1 MVYQPPRSSQP
12 PTDRPFELSLSTHPN
27 TPHYRSCL
35 TPVSF
40 LLRAALITP
49 NKLAISHPERNYS
62 FTYSQ
67 WAARCLSLAFAL
79 LTTPNFKTGDRVA
92 VISPNAPLIADAHWA
107 IPAAGGII
115 TPINIRNTPKEVAYV
130 LEHSGSTI
138 ILCDHEFAHLI
149 PENPGPNITVVISKD
164 SGGAESDDPY
174 ENFLDRGYLEWQ
186 RAEQKELSAYASAPK
201 PRAEPR
207 TGWKLLFAPQDEEQ
221 PIALCYTS
229 GTTGRPKGVLTN
241 HRGAYLA
248 AVANAFEANIT
259 QDSRYLWVLPMFH
272 ACGWTF
278 PWAVTASLATHH
290 TIRKVD
296 NAVIWDALID
306 HGVTHYCGAP
316 TVQIG
321 LTNHPSAKKL
331 PRRVKVA
338 VAASAPT
345 ANLLAK
351 MESLNLHP
359 VHVYGLTET
368 YGPFTRRYFEPEWA
382 KLDVDS
388 QARMMARQG
397 HSYLTSDEVRVVRTD
412 SSNSKHGDL
421 IDVERNGKETGEIVT
436 RGNMTMMGYY
446 NDPSATSKAVLK
458 GWFHTGDLAVR
469 HPGGEI
475 QILDRGKDII
485 ISGGENISSLMVEQ
499 ELAAHRDVLECCLIA
514 RPHEK
519 WGERGQAF
527 VVLTEQ
533 VKAGRGGAWV
543 KEVKKSASKENK
555 AFVEELK
562 KHCKER
568 MSGFA
573 VPEWFDIVDGLPKT
587 STGKVQKNVLRA
599 RFASK
604 L

>member
-1 MVYQPPRSSQP
+1 MPSYTPPRSSQP
-12 PTDRPFELSLSTHPN
+12 PTGVPFELSLSTHPS
-27 TPHYRSCL
+27 TPHHRSSL

-49 NKLAISHPERNYS
+49 RKLAIDHPERGYG
-62 FTYSQ
+62 FTYEQ
-67 WAARCLSLAFAL
+67 WATRCLSLAFAIL
-79 LTTPNFKTGDRVA
+79 SVPGFKAGDRVA
-92 VISPNAPLIADAHWA
+92 VISPNAPLIADAHWG
-107 IPAAGGII
+107 IPAVGGII

-138 ILCDHEFAHLI
+138 ILCDHEFTHLL
-149 PENPGPNITVVISKD
+149 PEANGKVKVVVSKD
-164 SGGAESDDPY
+164 SGGQDKNDEY
-174 ENFLDRGYLEWQ
+174 EHFLDQGWQAWQ
-186 RAEQKELSAYASAPK
+186 RAQQAELDKFKSRTK
-201 PRAEPR
+201 PSAEPK
-207 TGWKLLFAPQDEEQ
+207 TGWKLLNAPLDEEAA
-221 PIALCYTS
+221 IALCYTS

-241 HRGAYLA
+241 HRGAYLSA
-248 AVANAFEANIT
+248 ISNAFEANIT
-259 QDSRYLWVLPMFH
+259 ADSRYLWVLPMFH

-278 PWAVTASLATHH
+278 PWAVTAALGTHH

-296 NAVIWDALID
+296 NTVIWDALRN

-321 LTNHPSAKKL
+321 LVNHPDAKKL
-331 PRRVKVA
+331 DHKVNVA

-351 MESLNLHP
+351 MEGLNLHP

-382 KLDVDS
+382 KLDVDAR
-388 QARMMARQG
+388 ARMMARQG
-397 HSYLTSDEVRVVRTD
+397 HAYLTSDEVRVVRTD
-412 SSNSKHGDL
+412 SSTTSTEDL
-421 IDVERNGKETGEIVT
+421 IDVERNGKETGEIVI
-436 RGNMTMMGYY
+436 RGNMTMLGYY
-446 NDPSATSKAVLK
+446 NDPSATSKAVMK

-499 ELAAHRDVLECCLIA
+499 ELAAHGDVLECCVIA
-514 RPHEK
+514 RAHEK
-519 WGERGQAF
+519 WGERGHAF

-533 VKAGRGGAWV
+533 SKGKKG
-543 KEVKKSASKENK
+543 KE
-555 AFVEELK
+555 FIEELR
-562 KHCKER
+562 KHCKGR

-573 VPEWFDIVDGLPKT
+573 VPEWFEIVEELPKT

>member
-1 MVYQPPRSSQP
+1 MPYTPPRSSQP
-12 PTDRPFELSLSTHPN
+12 PQGHPFELSLSQHPQ
-27 TPHYRSCL
+27 TPHHRSSL

-49 NKLAISHPERNYS
+49 RKTAIIHPERGYS
-62 FTYSQ
+62 FTYEQ
-67 WAARCLSLAFAL
+67 WAARTLSLAFAL
-79 LTTPNFKTGDRVA
+79 QSLPGYKVGDRVA
-92 VISPNAPLIADAHWA
+92 VISPNAPLISDAHWA
-107 IPAAGGII
+107 IPAIGGII

-138 ILCDHEFAHLI
+138 ILCDHEFAHLV
-149 PENPGPNITVVISKD
+149 PENPGPNVTVVISKD
-164 SGGAESDDPY
+164 SGGQDPTDGY
-174 ENFLDRGYLEWQ
+174 EKFLDQGWQ
-186 RAEQKELSAYASAPK
+186 AWQQAEQAELQRYKARTKPSTEPK
-201 PRAEPR
+201 
-207 TGWKLLFAPQDEEQ
+207 TGWKLILAPKDEEQ

-241 HRGAYLA
+241 HRGAFLA
-248 AVANAFEANIT
+248 AVSNAFEAQIT
-259 QDSRYLWVLPMFH
+259 QDSVYLWVLPMFH
-272 ACGWTF
+272 ACGWAC
-278 PWAVTASLATHH
+278 PWAVTAAHATHYI
-290 TIRKVD
+290 IRKVD
-296 NAVIWDALID
+296 NSVIWDALLH
-306 HGVTHYCGAP
+306 HGVTHYSGAP

-321 LTNHPSAKKL
+321 LVNHPMAKKL
-331 PRRVKVA
+331 AQKVNVA

-345 ANLLAK
+345 ASLLAK
-351 MESLNLHP
+351 MEELNLYP

-368 YGPFTRRYFEPEWA
+368 YGPFTRRYSEPEWA
-382 KLDVDS
+382 QLDVDS
-388 QARMMARQG
+388 RARLMARQG
-397 HSYLTSDEVRVVRTD
+397 HSFLTSDEVRVIRTE
-412 SSNSKHGDL
+412 SSTDPSTEDL
-421 IDVERNGKETGEIVT
+421 IDVERTGKETGEIVT
-436 RGNMTMMGYY
+436 RGNITMLGYY
-446 NDPSATSKAVLK
+446 NDKAATDKAVMK

-499 ELAAHRDVLECCLIA
+499 ELASHSYVLECCVIA

-527 VVLTEQ
+527 IVLTEQ
-533 VKAGRGGAWV
+533 AKAKLKVG
-543 KEVKKSASKENK
+543 ELKKKGSKEN
-555 AFVEELK
+555 VELVDELR
-562 KHCKER
+562 KHCKAR

-573 VPEWFDIVDGLPKT
+573 VPEWFDIVDELPKT

>member
-1 MVYQPPRSSQP
+1 MTYNPPRSSQP
-12 PTDRPFELSLSTHPN
+12 PKGFPFELSLSVHAG
-27 TPHYRSCL
+27 TPHNRSSL

-49 NKLAISHPERNYS
+49 RKLAIAHPERGYS
-62 FTYSQ
+62 FTYEQ
-67 WAARCLSLAFAL
+67 WAARTLSFAFAL
-79 LTTPNFKTGDRVA
+79 QSIPGYKIGDRVA
-92 VISPNAPLIADAHWA
+92 VISPNAPLIADAHYG

-138 ILCDHEFAHLI
+138 ILCDHEFVHLV
-149 PENPGPNITVVISKD
+149 PENPGSGVTVVISKD
-164 SGGAESDDPY
+164 SGGQEADDPY
-174 ENFLDRGYLEWQ
+174 EKFLDRGWLEWQ
-186 RAEQKELSAYASAPK
+186 RAEQAEISKYKSRTK
-201 PRAEPR
+201 PSAEPK
-207 TGWKLLFAPQDEEQ
+207 TGWKLLYAPKDEEQ

-241 HRGAYLA
+241 HRGAYLS
-248 AVANAFEANIT
+248 AVANAFEAHIT
-259 QDSRYLWVLPMFH
+259 QDSVYLWVLPMFH
-272 ACGWTF
+272 ACGWTY
-278 PWAVTASLATHH
+278 PWAVTAALATHH

-296 NAVIWDALID
+296 NTVIWDALLH

-321 LTNHPSAKKL
+321 IVNHPKAKKL
-331 PRRVKVA
+331 PQRVNVA

-382 KLDVDS
+382 KLDVDAR
-388 QARMMARQG
+388 ARMMARQG
-397 HSYLTSDEVRVVRTD
+397 HSYLTADEVRVVRTA
-412 SSNSKHGDL
+412 SSTNKDTEDL

-436 RGNMTMMGYY
+436 RGTMVMDCYY
-446 NDPSATSKAVLK
+446 NDKAATEKAVMK

-499 ELAAHRDVLECCLIA
+499 ELAAHPLILECCVIA

-519 WGERGQAF
+519 WGERGQSF
-527 VVLTEQ
+527 IVLIEQ
-533 VKAGRGGAWV
+533 AKGKLNVE
-543 KEVKKSASKENK
+543 EVKKGGSKANRE
-555 AFVEELK
+555 FIEELK

-573 VPEWFDIVDGLPKT
+573 VPEWFDVVDELPKT

>member
-1 MVYQPPRSSQP
+1 MPYTPPRSSCAP
-12 PTDRPFELSLSTHPN
+12 RSAPFELSLSTHPD
-27 TPHYRSCL
+27 TPHHRSSL
-35 TPVSF
+35 TPVAF

-49 NKLAISHPERNYS
+49 RKLAIAHPERGYS
-62 FTYSQ
+62 FTYEQ

-79 LTTPNFKTGDRVA
+79 LSVPGFKTGDRVA

-107 IPAAGGII
+107 IPAAGGVI

-138 ILCDHEFAHLI
+138 ILCDHEFTNLV
-149 PENPGPNITVVISKD
+149 PQNPGKGITVVISKD
-164 SGGAESDDPY
+164 SGGQDSSDEY
-174 ENFLDRGYLEWQ
+174 EKFLDRGRQAWQ
-186 RAEQKELSAYASAPK
+186 KAEQAELQKYKSRTK
-201 PRAEPR
+201 PSAEPKI
-207 TGWKLLFAPQDEEQ
+207 GWKLLYAPQDEEQ

-229 GTTGRPKGVLTN
+229 GTTGRPKGVLTS
-241 HRGAYLA
+241 HRGAYLS

-259 QDSRYLWVLPMFH
+259 QDSVYLWVLPMFH
-272 ACGWTF
+272 ACGWTY
-278 PWAVTASLATHH
+278 PWAVTASLGTHH

-296 NAVIWDALID
+296 NAVIWDALLN
-306 HGVTHYCGAP
+306 HGVSHYCGAP

-321 LTNHPSAKKL
+321 LVNHPTATKL
-331 PRRVKVA
+331 NRRVNVA

-382 KLDVDS
+382 KLDVDAR
-388 QARMMARQG
+388 ARMMARQG
-397 HSYLTSDEVRVVRTD
+397 HSYLTSDEVRVVRTE
-412 SSNSKHGDL
+412 SSTDANTDDL
-421 IDVERNGKETGEIVT
+421 IDVERNGKETGEIVI
-436 RGNMTMMGYY
+436 RGNMTMLGYY
-446 NDPSATSKAVLK
+446 NDTAATDKAVMK

-499 ELAAHRDVLECCLIA
+499 ELAAHKDVLECCVIA

-533 VKAGRGGAWV
+533 AKQKLGDGVKQKGA
-543 KEVKKSASKENK
+543 EQNKK
-555 AFVEELK
+555 FIDELK
-562 KHCKER
+562 QHCKER

-573 VPEWFDIVDGLPKT
+573 VPEWFDVVDELPKT

>member
-1 MVYQPPRSSQP
+1 MPSYTPPRSSQP
-12 PTDRPFELSLSTHPN
+12 PIAIPFELSLSTHPN
-27 TPHYRSCL
+27 TPHHRSSL
-35 TPVSF
+35 TPVAF

-49 NKLAISHPERNYS
+49 RKLAINHPERGYS
-62 FTYSQ
+62 FTYEQ

-79 LTTPNFKTGDRVA
+79 LSVPGFEAGDRVA
-92 VISPNAPLIADAHWA
+92 VISPNAPLIADAHWG
-107 IPAAGGII
+107 IPAVGGII

-138 ILCDHEFAHLI
+138 ILCDHEFTHLV
-149 PENPGPNITVVISKD
+149 PQNPGQGVTVIISKD
-164 SGGAESDDPY
+164 SGGQDADDGY
-174 ENFLDRGYLEWQ
+174 ERFLDQGWQAWQ
-186 RAEQKELSAYASAPK
+186 RAEQAELQKYKARTK
-201 PRAEPR
+201 PSAEPK
-207 TGWKLLFAPQDEEQ
+207 TGWKLLYAPQDEEQ

-259 QDSRYLWVLPMFH
+259 QDSVYLWVLPMFH

-278 PWAVTASLATHH
+278 PWAVTASLGTHH

-296 NAVIWDALID
+296 NAVIWDALLH

-321 LTNHPSAKKL
+321 LTNHPDARKL
-331 PRRVKVA
+331 ERRVNVA

-382 KLDVDS
+382 QLDVDAR
-388 QARMMARQG
+388 ARMMARQG
-397 HSYLTSDEVRVVRTD
+397 HAYLTSDEVRVVRTE
-412 SSNSKHGDL
+412 SSTDKATDDL
-421 IDVERNGKETGEIVT
+421 VDVERNGTETGEIVI
-436 RGNMTMMGYY
+436 RGNMAMLGYY
-446 NDPSATSKAVLK
+446 NDPAATSKAVMK

-499 ELAAHRDVLECCLIA
+499 ELAAHADVLECCVIA

-533 VKAGRGGAWV
+533 AKA
-543 KEVKKSASKENK
+543 KLDLQEVKKNGSKAN
-555 AFVEELK
+555 VELIATLK
-562 KHCKER
+562 QHCKQR

-573 VPEWFDIVDGLPKT
+573 VPEWFDVVDELPKT

>member
-1 MVYQPPRSSQP
+1 MPAYTPPRSSQA
-12 PTDRPFELSLSTHPN
+12 PTNRPFELSLSTHPS
-27 TPHYRSCL
+27 TPHHRSSL

-49 NKLAISHPERNYS
+49 RKLAIAHPERGYS
-62 FTYSQ
+62 FTYEQ

-79 LTTPNFKTGDRVA
+79 LSVPGFKTGDRVA
-92 VISPNAPLIADAHWA
+92 IISPNAPLIADAHWG

-138 ILCDHEFAHLI
+138 ILCDHEFTHLV
-149 PENPGPNITVVISKD
+149 PEKPAKGITVIISND
-164 SGGAESDDPY
+164 SGGRDANDQY
-174 ENFLDRGYLEWQ
+174 ETFLDQGWQAWQ
-186 RAEQKELSAYASAPK
+186 RAEEAEVQKYKARTK
-201 PRAEPR
+201 PSAEPKAA
-207 TGWKLLFAPQDEEQ
+207 WKLLYAPRDEEQ

-259 QDSRYLWVLPMFH
+259 QDSVYLWVLPMFH

-296 NAVIWDALID
+296 NAVIWDALLN

-321 LTNHPSAKKL
+321 LTNHPDARKL
-331 PRRVKVA
+331 ERRVNVA

-382 KLDVDS
+382 QLDVDAR
-388 QARMMARQG
+388 ARMMARQG
-397 HSYLTSDEVRVVRTD
+397 HSYLTSDEVRVVRTE
-412 SSNSKHGDL
+412 SSTDKSTDDL
-421 IDVERNGKETGEIVT
+421 VDVERNGKETGEIVI
-436 RGNMTMMGYY
+436 RGNMVMLGYY
-446 NDPSATSKAVLK
+446 NDVAATEKAVMK

-469 HPGGEI
+469 HAGGEI

-499 ELAAHRDVLECCLIA
+499 ELAAHVDVLECCVIA

-533 VKAGRGGAWV
+533 AKTKLGP
-543 KEVKKSASKENK
+543 EVKQKGSKQNQ
-555 AFVEELK
+555 ELVAQLRQ
-562 KHCKER
+562 HCKAR

-573 VPEWFDIVDGLPKT
+573 VPEWFDIVDELPKT

>member
-1 MVYQPPRSSQP
+1 MPYTPPRSSQP
-12 PTDRPFELSLSTHPN
+12 PTSIPFELSLSTHPG
-27 TPHYRSCL
+27 TSHYRSSL

-49 NKLAISHPERNYS
+49 RKLAITHPERGYG
-62 FTYSQ
+62 FTYEQ
-67 WAARCLSLAFAL
+67 WAARTLSLAFAL
-79 LTTPNFKTGDRVA
+79 RAVPGFKTGDRVA
-92 VISPNAPLIADAHWA
+92 VISPNAPLIADAHYG

-138 ILCDHEFAHLI
+138 ILADHEFKHLV
-149 PENPGPNITVVISKD
+149 PENPGPGITVVISKD
-164 SGGAESDDPY
+164 SGGQEADDAY
-174 ENFLDRGYLEWQ
+174 EQFLDRGWVEWQ
-186 RAEQKELSAYASAPK
+186 RAEKAQIDQHRQSSK
-201 PRAEPR
+201 PTAEPK
-207 TGWKLLFAPQDEEQ
+207 TGWKLIDAPQDEEQ

-259 QDSRYLWVLPMFH
+259 QDSVYLWVLPMFH

-296 NAVIWDALID
+296 NKVIWDALVN

-321 LTNHPSAKKL
+321 LTNHPDARKL
-331 PRRVKVA
+331 DRRVNVA

-351 MESLNLHP
+351 MESLNLYP

-382 KLDVDS
+382 KLDVDAR
-388 QARMMARQG
+388 ARMMARQG
-397 HSYLTSDEVRVVRTD
+397 HSYLTSDEVRVVRTE
-412 SSNSKHGDL
+412 SSNDKTTSDL
-421 IDVERNGKETGEIVT
+421 IDVARDGKETGEIVV
-436 RGNMTMMGYY
+436 RGNMTMIGYY
-446 NDPSATSKAVLK
+446 NDQAATDKAVMK

-499 ELAAHRDVLECCLIA
+499 ELAAHADVLECCVIA

-533 VKAGRGGAWV
+533 AKAKLNA
-543 KEVKKSASKENK
+543 EALKSKGSKENVE
-555 AFVEELK
+555 FVELLK

-573 VPEWFDIVDGLPKT
+573 VPEWFDIVDELPKT

>member
-1 MVYQPPRSSQP
+1 M
-12 PTDRPFELSLSTHPN
+12 
-27 TPHYRSCL
+27 
-35 TPVSF
+35 
-40 LLRAALITP
+40 
-49 NKLAISHPERNYS
+49 
-62 FTYSQ
+62 
-67 WAARCLSLAFAL
+67 
-79 LTTPNFKTGDRVA
+79 
-92 VISPNAPLIADAHWA
+92 ISPNAPLIADAHWS

-138 ILCDHEFAHLI
+138 ILCDHEFTHLV
-149 PENPGPNITVVISKD
+149 PENPGNRVTVIISRD
-164 SGGAESDDPY
+164 SGGQDASDDY
-174 ENFLDRGYLEWQ
+174 ERFLDRGWQEWQ
-186 RAEQKELSAYASAPK
+186 RAEQAELEKYRARSK
-201 PRAEPR
+201 RGAEPK
-207 TGWKLLFAPQDEEQ
+207 TGWKLLCAPHDEEQ

-259 QDSRYLWVLPMFH
+259 QESVYLWVLPMFH
-272 ACGWTF
+272 ACGWTY

-296 NAVIWDALID
+296 NAVIWHALVNHNIS
-306 HGVTHYCGAP
+306 HYCGAP

-321 LTNHPSAKKL
+321 LVNHPAARKL
-331 PRRVKVA
+331 ERRVNVA

-388 QARMMARQG
+388 RARMMARQG
-397 HSYLTSDEVRVVRTD
+397 HSYLTSDEVRVVRTESSTD
-412 SSNSKHGDL
+412 SSSDDL
-421 IDVERNGKETGEIVT
+421 IDVQRNGQETGEIVI
-436 RGNMTMMGYY
+436 RGNMVMIGYY
-446 NDPSATSKAVLK
+446 NDTAATNKAIIK

-499 ELAAHRDVLECCLIA
+499 ELAAHTDVLECCVIA

-533 VKAGRGGAWV
+533 AKAKRNID
-543 KEVKKSASKENK
+543 EIKKHGSHENR
-555 AFVEELK
+555 AFIQSLK
-562 KHCKER
+562 KHCKDR

-573 VPEWFDIVDGLPKT
+573 VPEWFDIVDELPKT

>member
-1 MVYQPPRSSQP
+1 MSSYSPPRSSR
-12 PTDRPFELSLSTHPN
+12 PTTSIPFELSLAHHPA
-27 TPHYRSCL
+27 TPHHRSSL
-35 TPVSF
+35 TPVFF
-40 LLRAALITP
+40 LLRAALIAP
-49 NKLAISHPERNYS
+49 RKLAIAHPERGYS
-62 FTYSQ
+62 FTYEQ
-67 WAARCLSLAFAL
+67 WAARTLSLTFAL
-79 LTTPNFKTGDRVA
+79 LSVPGFKLGDRVA
-92 VISPNAPLIADAHWA
+92 VISPNAPLIADAHYS

-138 ILCDHEFAHLI
+138 ILCDHEFTHLL
-149 PENPGPNITVVISKD
+149 PPPAAGITVVISKD
-164 SGGAESDDPY
+164 SGGQDPSDDY
-174 ENFLDRGYLEWQ
+174 EKFLDQGWQ
-186 RAEQKELSAYASAPK
+186 AWQKAEQAELEKYKSRTK
-201 PRAEPR
+201 PSAEPR
-207 TGWKLLFAPQDEEQ
+207 TGWKLISAPQDEEQ

-241 HRGAYLA
+241 HRGAYLS
-248 AVANAFEANIT
+248 AVANAFESNIT
-259 QDSRYLWVLPMFH
+259 QDSVYLWVLPMFH
-272 ACGWTF
+272 ACGWTY
-278 PWAVTASLATHH
+278 PWAVTASLGTHH

-296 NAVIWDALID
+296 NAVIWDALLN

-321 LTNHPSAKKL
+321 LVNHPSARKL
-331 PRRVKVA
+331 NRRVNVA

-351 MESLNLHP
+351 MESLNLYP

-382 KLDVDS
+382 QLDVDS
-388 QARMMARQG
+388 RARMMARQG
-397 HSYLTSDEVRVVRTD
+397 HSYLTSDEVRVIRTE
-412 SSNSKHGDL
+412 SSNDASTDDL
-421 IDVERNGKETGEIVT
+421 VDVERNGKETGEIVI
-436 RGNMTMMGYY
+436 RGNMTMLGYY
-446 NDPSATSKAVLK
+446 NDPAATSKAVMK
-458 GWFHTGDLAVR
+458 GYFHTGDLAVR

-499 ELAAHRDVLECCLIA
+499 ELAAHADILECCVIA

-533 VKAGRGGAWV
+533 AKGKVNV
-543 KEVKKSASKENK
+543 DELKKKGSKENV
-555 AFVEELK
+555 AFVEALK

-573 VPEWFDIVDGLPKT
+573 VPEWFDVVDELPKT

>member
-1 MVYQPPRSSQP
+1 MPSYTPPRSSQP
-12 PTDRPFELSLSTHPN
+12 PTAISFELSLSTHPN
-27 TPHYRSCL
+27 TPHHRSSL
-35 TPVSF
+35 TPVAF

-49 NKLAISHPERNYS
+49 RKLAINHPERGYS
-62 FTYSQ
+62 FTYEQ

-79 LTTPNFKTGDRVA
+79 LSVPGFEAGDRVA
-92 VISPNAPLIADAHWA
+92 VISPNAPLIADAHWG
-107 IPAAGGII
+107 IPAVGGII

-138 ILCDHEFAHLI
+138 ILCDHEFTHLV
-149 PENPGPNITVVISKD
+149 PQNPGQGVTVIISKD
-164 SGGAESDDPY
+164 SGGQDADDGY
-174 ENFLDRGYLEWQ
+174 EKFLDQGWQAWQ
-186 RAEQKELSAYASAPK
+186 RAEQAELQKYKARTK
-201 PRAEPR
+201 PSAEPK
-207 TGWKLLFAPQDEEQ
+207 TGWKLLYAPQDEEQ

-259 QDSRYLWVLPMFH
+259 QDSVYLWVLPMFH

-278 PWAVTASLATHH
+278 PWAVTASLGTHH

-296 NAVIWDALID
+296 NAVIWDALLH

-321 LTNHPSAKKL
+321 LTNHPDARKL
-331 PRRVKVA
+331 ERRVNVA

-382 KLDVDS
+382 QLDVDAR
-388 QARMMARQG
+388 ARMMARQG
-397 HSYLTSDEVRVVRTD
+397 HAYPTSDEVRVVRTE
-412 SSNSKHGDL
+412 SSTDKATDDL
-421 IDVERNGKETGEIVT
+421 VDVERNGTETGEIVI
-436 RGNMTMMGYY
+436 RGNMAMLGYY
-446 NDPSATSKAVLK
+446 NDPAATSKAVMK

-499 ELAAHRDVLECCLIA
+499 ELAAHADVLECCVIA

-533 VKAGRGGAWV
+533 AKA
-543 KEVKKSASKENK
+543 KLDLQEVKKNGSKAN
-555 AFVEELK
+555 VELIATLK
-562 KHCKER
+562 QHCKQR

-573 VPEWFDIVDGLPKT
+573 VPEWFDIVDELPKT

>member
-1 MVYQPPRSSQP
+1 MPYTPPRSSQP
-12 PTDRPFELSLSTHPN
+12 PKGLPFELSLSQHPG
-27 TPHYRSCL
+27 TPHNRSSL
-35 TPVSF
+35 TPVLF

-49 NKLAISHPERNYS
+49 RKLAINHPERGYS
-62 FTYSQ
+62 FTYEQ
-67 WAARCLSLAFAL
+67 WAARTLSLAFAL
-79 LTTPNFKTGDRVA
+79 RSLPGFKVGDRVA
-92 VISPNAPLIADAHWA
+92 VICPNAPLIADVHWGV
-107 IPAAGGII
+107 PAVGGVI

-130 LEHSGSTI
+130 LEHSGSTV
-138 ILCDHEFAHLI
+138 ILVDHEFTHLV
-149 PENPGPNITVVISKD
+149 PTELGEGITVVVSKD
-164 SGGAESDDPY
+164 SGGQEEDDPY
-174 ENFLDRGYLEWQ
+174 EKFLDRGYLEWQ
-186 RAEQKELSAYASAPK
+186 RAEQAELQAYKSRTK
-201 PRAEPR
+201 PSAEPK
-207 TGWKLLFAPQDEEQ
+207 TGWKLIEAPHDEEQ

-241 HRGAYLA
+241 HRGAYLS
-248 AVANAFEANIT
+248 AVANAFEASIT
-259 QDSRYLWVLPMFH
+259 QDSVYLWVLPMFH
-272 ACGWTF
+272 ACGWTY

-296 NAVIWDALID
+296 NAVIWDALLN
-306 HGVTHYCGAP
+306 HGVSHYCGAP

-321 LTNHPSAKKL
+321 LVNHPNARKL
-331 PRRVKVA
+331 NRRVNVA

-382 KLDVDS
+382 KLDVDAR
-388 QARMMARQG
+388 ARMMARQG
-397 HSYLTSDEVRVVRTD
+397 HSYLTSDEVRVVRTA
-412 SSNSKHGDL
+412 SSTDNSTPDL
-421 IDVERNGKETGEIVT
+421 VDVERNGEETGEIVI
-436 RGNMTMMGYY
+436 RGNMVMMGYY
-446 NDPSATSKAVLK
+446 NDPSATSKAILK

-469 HPGGEI
+469 HAGGEI

-499 ELAAHRDVLECCLIA
+499 ELASHPDVLECCVIA

-519 WGERGQAF
+519 WGERGQSF
-527 VVLTEQ
+527 IVLTEQ
-533 VKAGRGGAWV
+533 AKAKLNVAQI
-543 KEVKKSASKENK
+543 KKKGSKEEK
-555 AFVEELK
+555 EFVEGVRN
-562 KHCKER
+562 HCIER
-568 MSGFA
+568 MSKFA
-573 VPEWFDIVDGLPKT
+573 VPEWFDVVDELPKT

>member
-1 MVYQPPRSSQP
+1 MPYTPPRSSRP
-12 PTDRPFELSLSTHPN
+12 PQDRPFELSLATHPG
-27 TPHYRSCL
+27 TPHNRSSL

-49 NKLAISHPERNYS
+49 RKLAITHPEGGYG
-62 FTYSQ
+62 FTYEQ
-67 WAARCLSLAFAL
+67 WAARILSLAFAL
-79 LTTPNFKTGDRVA
+79 QSVPGFKIGDRVA
-92 VISPNAPLIADAHWA
+92 VISPNAPLIADAHYG

-115 TPINIRNTPKEVAYV
+115 TPINIRNTPNEVAYV

-138 ILCDHEFAHLI
+138 ILADHEYTHLV
-149 PENPGPNITVVISKD
+149 PAKPAPGITVVISKD
-164 SGGAESDDPY
+164 SGGQEADDPY
-174 ENFLDRGYLEWQ
+174 EKFLERGYFAWQ
-186 RAEQKELSAYASAPK
+186 RAEQAEIQAYKSRTRPQ
-201 PRAEPR
+201 AEPR
-207 TGWKLLFAPQDEEQ
+207 TGWKLIHAPKDEEQ

-241 HRGAYLA
+241 HRGAYLSA
-248 AVANAFEANIT
+248 IANAFEANIT

-296 NAVIWDALID
+296 NAVIWDALIN

-321 LTNHPSAKKL
+321 LVNHPNAKKL
-331 PRRVKVA
+331 GHKVNVA

-351 MESLNLHP
+351 MEGLNLFP

-382 KLDVDS
+382 KMDVDAR
-388 QARMMARQG
+388 ARMMARQG

-412 SSNSKHGDL
+412 SSSNANTDDL
-421 IDVERNGKETGEIVT
+421 IDVERNGKETGEIVI
-436 RGNMTMMGYY
+436 RGNMVMMGYY
-446 NDPSATSKAVLK
+446 NDSAATQKAVLK

-499 ELAAHRDVLECCLIA
+499 ELAAHPDVLECCVIA

-519 WGERGQAF
+519 WGERGHSF
-527 VVLTEQ
+527 IVLTEQ
-533 VKAGRGGAWV
+533 AKQRGVGNEL
-543 KEVKKSASKENK
+543 KD
-555 AFVEELK
+555 ELK
-562 KHCKER
+562 KHCKAR

-573 VPEWFDIVDGLPKT
+573 VPEWFEVVSELPKT